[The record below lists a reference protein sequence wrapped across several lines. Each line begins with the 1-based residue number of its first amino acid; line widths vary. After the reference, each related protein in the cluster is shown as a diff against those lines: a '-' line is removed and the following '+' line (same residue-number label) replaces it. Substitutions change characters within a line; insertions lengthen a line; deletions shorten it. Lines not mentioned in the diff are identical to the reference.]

1 MKTLKNINFKALF
14 IDHGEK
20 MGLGL
25 IVLLV
30 LVALS
35 STSWSRYA
43 GTPKDLENKA
53 KDKRTYIN
61 SPTANPWPKEKQ
73 EGFKVVDFNDRATQ
87 LFSRIDQTK
96 YEFATPIWHPL
107 YRKRELAREPEF
119 LPVEFLI
126 SSEGRAI
133 LGVKPTGVG
142 QTGSG
147 MVAADG
153 AEVGLDAGVTVAG
166 TNPAATA
173 PGTGF
178 KLPGAASGGGA
189 AVSGANPAGGYVP
202 PAVATAGG
210 AHSGGAPAGGGSPM
224 RPGAGAHAG
233 GNPMLSGAEM
243 YGGGMG
249 GGGQVAARGVRYVAV
264 RGVFPLR
271 QQVEKYQ
278 AALKVTAADA
288 GLMFELLDFV
298 LERQAAIAGPK
309 PWDGKWET
317 VNVGSAL
324 EVLNEASDFELDPV
338 QTGVTDAV
346 ITMSLPHRLL
356 EFWGDHATHPN
367 VRDFQLKPE
376 EMERELKLQQK
387 LLEEYEKAQLQSEP
401 KIKRRGLSAGQN
413 DIRAIGQEMM
423 ASSNASTMMSG
434 MATSMNSENAGSGG
448 GRNMT
453 PTDIKQRL
461 TANGRLL
468 LFRYFDFDVQ
478 PGMAYRYRVKLKIL
492 NPNFE
497 RPPEEV
503 TDEAFTKNPERATDW
518 SNISNASVIP
528 SSVDYFLKDV
538 ERDPAR
544 DDKVRTTKAVANIS
558 VFEWDTKL
566 GTMLSDS
573 LRILSVGQFIA
584 EKKKTIVVD
593 AAAPSY
599 DEAKEFAF
607 NTGDVLLDAAGD
619 FDLSPD
625 QHPELGLKPDKG
637 RPLAKLGLLPEAV
650 VLTSLGELKQLD
662 PAADKAKEQT
672 LKKRVDDER
681 GFFVYL
687 KDAGA
692 KTGGALD
699 SAGGMYDVMMGGSS
713 AGMGKPPAKGG
724 GSKSPRKKSGSSS
737 SEPPEGAHASPGA
750 APAGG
755 GGKPSP
761 RRMP

>member
-1 MKTLKNINFKALF
+1 MKKLKNINFKALF

-20 MGLGL
+20 MGLGV

-43 GTPKDLENKA
+43 GTPEELDKKA
-53 KDKRTYIN
+53 KDKRAHIN

-126 SSEGRAI
+126 SSAGRAI
-133 LGVKPTGVG
+133 LGVKPTGVSEA
-142 QTGSG
+142 GSG
-147 MVAADG
+147 MDAADG
-153 AEVGLDAGVTVAG
+153 VEGGLNTGVAVAG
-166 TNPAATA
+166 TNPAAAA

-189 AVSGANPAGGYVP
+189 NPAGAHAP
-202 PAVATAGG
+202 PALAPAGG
-210 AHSGGAPAGGGSPM
+210 AHAGGGSPM
-224 RPGAGAHAG
+224 RAGAGAHAG
-233 GNPMLSGAEM
+233 GGGMLSGSDM
-243 YGGGMG
+243 YSGGMGG

-278 AALKVTAADA
+278 AALKVASAADA

-317 VNVGSAL
+317 VNVESAL

-346 ITMSLPHRLL
+346 ITMSLPHRLM

-401 KIKRRGLSAGQN
+401 RIKRRGLSPGQN

-423 ASSNASTMMSG
+423 SSSNASSMMTG
-434 MATSMNSENAGSGG
+434 MMTSMNSENAGGGGGG

-453 PTDIKQRL
+453 LPDIKQRL

-478 PGMAYRYRVKLKIL
+478 PGMAYRYRVKLKIR

-503 TDEAFTKNPERATDW
+503 TDEAFTKDPERATDW

-528 SSVDYFLKDV
+528 NSVDYFLKDV

-544 DDKVRTTKAVANIS
+544 DDKVRTAKAVANIS
-558 VFEWDTKL
+558 LFEWDSKL

-599 DEAKEFAF
+599 KEAEEFAF

-619 FDLSPD
+619 YDLSPD

-650 VLTSLGELKQLD
+650 VLTSLGELRQLD
-662 PAADKAKEQT
+662 PAADKAKEQM

-681 GFFVYL
+681 GMFVQF

-692 KTGGALD
+692 KAGGALD
-699 SAGGMYDVMMGGSS
+699 GAGGMYDAMMGESS
-713 AGMGKPPAKGG
+713 AGMGKPPAKGS

-737 SEPPEGAHASPGA
+737 SSSSPDSANASGGA
-750 APAGG
+750 APPSS
-755 GGKPSP
+755 GGKPGQ
-761 RRMP
+761 RRTP